1 MRRTLAVAALPA
13 LTLAGCATVATATI
27 ESRLVDL
34 GLSERRAACM
44 GDELNARLDDD
55 ELTKLAR
62 HMVTLSR
69 ADSAGQVVDAVA
81 GIDDVS
87 VAAAVVASGA
97 ACLFSAR

>member
-1 MRRTLAVAALPA
+1 MRRTLALAALPA
-13 LTLAGCATVATATI
+13 LAACATVATATI

-34 GLSERRAACM
+34 GLSEERAGCM

-55 ELTKLAR
+55 DLTKLAR

-69 ADSAGQVVDAVA
+69 ADSPGQVVDAVA
-81 GIDDVS
+81 GIDDFTI
-87 VAAAVVASGA
+87 ARAVVASGT